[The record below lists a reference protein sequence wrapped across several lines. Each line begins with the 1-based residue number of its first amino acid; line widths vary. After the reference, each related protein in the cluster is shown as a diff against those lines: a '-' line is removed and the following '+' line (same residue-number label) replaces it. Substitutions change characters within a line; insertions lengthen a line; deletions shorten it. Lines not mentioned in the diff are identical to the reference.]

1 MVKRN
6 IRGRDAEKEDRNCAL
21 FDLARVNLV
30 NKRNGVEEEYTID
43 EVTSVFNSYLKGD
56 ENAQVYLEQLF
67 INRIYY
73 DNTIEDNPFEYKKIR
88 EQLGCEISEAEEKD
102 IEELIKK
109 IIDSDMTQE

>member
-1 MVKRN
+1 MIKRN